1 MLSSMLISR
10 DHEHAHSYEHTH
22 LSRDLERD
30 SSHQA
35 LATDWELDMYIYE
48 NGFPQNT

>member
-1 MLSSMLISR
+1 MSR
-10 DHEHAHSYEHTH
+10 N
-22 LSRDLERD
+22 LERD

-48 NGFPQNT
+48 NGFLHNT